1 MSIKSAQAKQQRR
14 NSDGTFAN
22 ENKNAGFPSNDM
34 IQRASKL
41 LAKSSA
47 TVDEPI
53 IKPSV
58 KSEGY
63 MGSTAITGG
72 KYDASRSPAENAKL
86 MRADIKA
93 LQKNGQLP
101 KDWKIGVRTS
111 TGSASWRARF
121 TIQLPEGE
129 SSTYVPTHAEYMA
142 ADSKTGSSVRN
153 TGPDEESSKLM
164 EEAPPPTNGMKQ
176 HGESTRK
183 SRTTNS

>member
-1 MSIKSAQAKQQRR
+1 MSIKSAQAKQQLR

-22 ENKNAGFPSNDM
+22 ENKKAGLPSNDM

-63 MGSTAITGG
+63 MGSTAITCG

-111 TGSASWRARF
+111 TGSASWRA
-121 TIQLPEGE
+121 
-129 SSTYVPTHAEYMA
+129 
-142 ADSKTGSSVRN
+142 
-153 TGPDEESSKLM
+153 
-164 EEAPPPTNGMKQ
+164 
-176 HGESTRK
+176 
-183 SRTTNS
+183 

>member
-1 MSIKSAQAKQQRR
+1 MSIKSAQAKQQLR

-22 ENKNAGFPSNDM
+22 ENKNAGLPSNDM

-63 MGSTAITGG
+63 MGSPP
-72 KYDASRSPAENAKL
+72 SPAANTMPVAVRRKT
-86 MRADIKA
+86 RNSCARTSKHCRRTVNF
-93 LQKNGQLP
+93 Q
-101 KDWKIGVRTS
+101 KIGRSESEQV
-111 TGSASWRARF
+111 
-121 TIQLPEGE
+121 QVPQVGE
-129 SSTYVPTHAEYMA
+129 PDSPSNCRKANPPHTCRPTPNIWLRIP
-142 ADSKTGSSVRN
+142 KTGSSVRN

>member
-1 MSIKSAQAKQQRR
+1 MSIKSAQAKQQLR

-22 ENKNAGFPSNDM
+22 ENKNAGFPSNDK

-129 SSTYVPTHAEYMA
+129 SHIR
-142 ADSKTGSSVRN
+142 ADPRRIYGCGFRRPDHRSGTQGRTRNHRSSW
-153 TGPDEESSKLM
+153 
-164 EEAPPPTNGMKQ
+164 
-176 HGESTRK
+176 RK
-183 SRTTNS
+183 RLLRRMG

>member
-1 MSIKSAQAKQQRR
+1 MSIKSAQAKQQLR

-22 ENKNAGFPSNDM
+22 ENKKAGLPSNDM

-129 SSTYVPTHAEYMA
+129 SSTYVPTHA
-142 ADSKTGSSVRN
+142 TTRN
-153 TGPDEESSKLM
+153 SASRSAT
-164 EEAPPPTNGMKQ
+164 
-176 HGESTRK
+176 STRI
-183 SRTTNS
+183 RTTTPWSTTSTRTDTSPCKP

>member
-1 MSIKSAQAKQQRR
+1 MSIKSAQAKQQLR

-101 KDWKIGVRTS
+101 KDWKIGVR
-111 TGSASWRARF
+111 
-121 TIQLPEGE
+121 
-129 SSTYVPTHAEYMA
+129 
-142 ADSKTGSSVRN
+142 SVRN

>member
-1 MSIKSAQAKQQRR
+1 MSIKSAQAKQQLR

-72 KYDASRSPAENAKL
+72 KRETHARGHQSIAEERSTSKRLEDRSPNKYRFRKL
-86 MRADIKA
+86 ESPIHHPTAGRRILHIRADPRRIYGCGFRRPDHRSGT
-93 LQKNGQLP
+93 QG
-101 KDWKIGVRTS
+101 RTRNHRS
-111 TGSASWRARF
+111 SWRKR
-121 TIQLPEGE
+121 LLRRMG
-129 SSTYVPTHAEYMA
+129 
-142 ADSKTGSSVRN
+142 
-153 TGPDEESSKLM
+153 
-164 EEAPPPTNGMKQ
+164 
-176 HGESTRK
+176 
-183 SRTTNS
+183 

>member
-1 MSIKSAQAKQQRR
+1 MSIKSAQAKQQLR

-22 ENKNAGFPSNDM
+22 ENKKAGLPSNDM

-111 TGSASWRARF
+111 TGSASWRTRF

-129 SSTYVPTHAEYMA
+129 SPHTCRPTPNIWLRIP
-142 ADSKTGSSVRN
+142 KTGSSVRN

-164 EEAPPPTNGMKQ
+164 EEAPPPTNGLT
-176 HGESTRK
+176 S
-183 SRTTNS
+183 SPA

>member
-22 ENKNAGFPSNDM
+22 ENKNAGLPSNDM

-72 KYDASRSPAENAKL
+72 KYDASRSPAGKRETHARGHQSIAEERSTSKRLEDRSPNKYRFRKL
-86 MRADIKA
+86 ESPIHHPTAGRRILHIRADPRRIYGCGFRRPDHRSGT
-93 LQKNGQLP
+93 QG
-101 KDWKIGVRTS
+101 RTRNHRS
-111 TGSASWRARF
+111 SWRKR
-121 TIQLPEGE
+121 LLRRMG
-129 SSTYVPTHAEYMA
+129 
-142 ADSKTGSSVRN
+142 
-153 TGPDEESSKLM
+153 
-164 EEAPPPTNGMKQ
+164 
-176 HGESTRK
+176 
-183 SRTTNS
+183 

>member
-1 MSIKSAQAKQQRR
+1 MSIKSAQAKQQLR

-63 MGSTAITGG
+63 M
-72 KYDASRSPAENAKL
+72 DPPPSPAANTMPVAVRRKT
-86 MRADIKA
+86 RNSCARTSKHCRRTVNF
-93 LQKNGQLP
+93 Q
-101 KDWKIGVRTS
+101 KIGR
-111 TGSASWRARF
+111 
-121 TIQLPEGE
+121 
-129 SSTYVPTHAEYMA
+129 
-142 ADSKTGSSVRN
+142 
-153 TGPDEESSKLM
+153 
-164 EEAPPPTNGMKQ
+164 
-176 HGESTRK
+176 
-183 SRTTNS
+183 